1 MGLIKGEAAV
11 LARTPGGRIL
21 VGAVAA
27 IAALT
32 LIGLLVL
39 WPYGWSAPAQTARQG
54 IVTGTVRQVVEYD
67 CGGVACVR
75 LVAEADGAARD
86 VNLGAQRLQPAVH
99 VGDRVR
105 LTRGGGRYEFRAVD
119 RRGSLLWVGVAL
131 AVLAA
136 VVLAVAGVGLSLGI
150 LIWFLVPAIL
160 DGKPALLVALVA
172 SLAVMF
178 VTLVLTNG
186 LGAQTFAAALGVTA
200 TLLLTCGLAW
210 LATTFTRLDGRG
222 EGDLI
227 TIAAQAGGQ
236 VSLQGVVLA
245 GMLIGALGVLA
256 DTAVTQASAVMALR
270 RANPALA
277 ARGLYREAVIV
288 GRDHLSAT
296 IHTLV
301 LAYAGAVLPLLLL
314 LRGSRTASVDV
325 LSSQSIA
332 SPIVATA
339 VGVVAL
345 IAAVP
350 LTTGLASVLVARVP
364 VEAVPHGHGHHH

>member
-1 MGLIKGEAAV
+1 MGLIRGEAAV

-86 VNLGAQRLQPAVH
+86 VNLGAKRLQPAVH

-136 VVLAVAGVGLSLGI
+136 VVLRLRGLLAVAGV
-150 LIWFLVPAIL
+150 
-160 DGKPALLVALVA
+160 
-172 SLAVMF
+172 
-178 VTLVLTNG
+178 
-186 LGAQTFAAALGVTA
+186 
-200 TLLLTCGLAW
+200 
-210 LATTFTRLDGRG
+210 
-222 EGDLI
+222 
-227 TIAAQAGGQ
+227 
-236 VSLQGVVLA
+236 
-245 GMLIGALGVLA
+245 
-256 DTAVTQASAVMALR
+256 
-270 RANPALA
+270 
-277 ARGLYREAVIV
+277 
-288 GRDHLSAT
+288 
-296 IHTLV
+296 
-301 LAYAGAVLPLLLL
+301 
-314 LRGSRTASVDV
+314 
-325 LSSQSIA
+325 
-332 SPIVATA
+332 
-339 VGVVAL
+339 
-345 IAAVP
+345 
-350 LTTGLASVLVARVP
+350 
-364 VEAVPHGHGHHH
+364 